1 VMAKIAHRLSEREK
15 LVALSRL
22 AEGNFSISEIAKE
35 LSCSPTSIYKLKNQY
50 ADALSA
56 IKKKIALGAYTK
68 ASNII
73 SDIDPKS
80 LTDEKPLTRAQIAD
94 ILLKNATKLDGS
106 ETDEKNANTNIAIF
120 FGKDAEVR
128 AAQIPGKGVA
138 IVCPV
143 RPAAFGD
150 AGRQDNPG
158 GVVDAVSDISEP
170 DEKSL
175 DTRSDIQDTQ
185 PVNSAKVP

>member
-1 VMAKIAHRLSEREK
+1 MAKIAHRLSEREK

-68 ASNII
+68 ASDII
-73 SDIDPKS
+73 SDIDPKQ

-94 ILLKNATKLDGS
+94 ILLKNATKLDGT
-106 ETDEKNANTNIAIF
+106 ETDDTKQHTNIAIF

-128 AAQIPGKGVA
+128 AASVAGKGVA

-143 RPAAFGD
+143 RPVAFRD
-150 AGRQDNPG
+150 AGRQDDTG
-158 GVVDAVSDISEP
+158 SVVDAVSDISKP

-175 DTRSDIQDTQ
+175 DTRSDIQDTE
-185 PVNSAKVP
+185 PINTAKVP